1 MSLDLQNMCSWME
14 KNSKQMLWLQTRVE
28 ILNLSQKKCASRVE
42 KKKELES
49 RMRSECWP
57 VVLSVNVFTK
67 LRWDFDLK

>member
-14 KNSKQMLWLQTRVE
+14 KNPKQMLWLQTQVE
-28 ILNLSQKKCASRVE
+28 IIFEFESKKISSRVE
-42 KKKELES
+42 KKKLES
-49 RMRSECWP
+49 RKRECWP